1 MLTEIRPES
10 SEAEF
15 GQDPK
20 HEMTIAIEK
29 YYKNLM
35 KFIQFF
41 CSMRRFFEVM
51 KSSGFPFR
59 IHLNGNFGNVPAD
72 FKFGSC
78 DKFDI
83 VIFNILVLTRF
94 HQRSSDTNGNR
105 SDTPVRKKSD

>member
-1 MLTEIRPES
+1 MRLY
-10 SEAEF
+10 
-15 GQDPK
+15 QDPK

-94 HQRSSDTNGNR
+94 HQSSSDTDGI
-105 SDTPVRKKSD
+105 PVTGTDRRHLFVKKSEF